1 MHCQRLSPWV
11 RLQHPR
17 NGAKGSRNTRG
28 LHKSR
33 PLHVAQLHIARCLTF
48 SIATN
53 MSLKTLFF
61 LLPILIGACTQ
72 TNATLPTGI
81 LGRPCRPAATCDP
94 GLLCHRDTCIQLQR
108 DPYEAER
115 VDGIIPLASLGGPI
129 DLTALN
135 DHYLGTFLTEAGF
148 YVFYIDHIRLVDRS
162 GRQLLR
168 VDRGF
173 GEYLSHVVH
182 DGTNFI
188 VSVWDESATI
198 LDAQLRE
205 VGPAPEAWCIGGAR
219 ATHSTTTH
227 ICGADTLT
235 TYDHRT
241 SEALDSGYES
251 PDEPDRGFLRRPG
264 GTEDRFVA
272 GIQGWDVD
280 HLFLF
285 EDIAGQSPELLAA
298 ANFVAVSRS
307 EEAYWNPRSA
317 ILFMQNDELI
327 GHWGESYNVSANC
340 VQEDT
345 CFEQLTPRTDQLYA
359 LAAAGADGS
368 VLLAPDDRGI
378 REVSEIRADPDVPPC
393 SRCRFE
399 RWGPGAGER
408 TSALIGLPRL
418 RYDNV
423 RTASPS
429 LFDDPWEGGAW
440 IVVRASNPYDLA
452 RETIEVYRI
461 PL

>member
-1 MHCQRLSPWV
+1 MVPRV
-11 RLQHPR
+11 R
-17 NGAKGSRNTRG
+17 ANTRG

-33 PLHVAQLHIARCLTF
+33 PLYVAQLHIARCLTF
-48 SIATN
+48 LDRYK

-61 LLPILIGACTQ
+61 LLPTLMGACTQ

-81 LGRPCRPAATCDP
+81 LGQPCRPASSCDP

-135 DHYLGTFLTEAGF
+135 DRYLGTFLTEAGF

-168 VDRGF
+168 LDRGF
-173 GEYLSHVVH
+173 GEWLHKVVY
-182 DGTNFI
+182 DGTRFI
-188 VSVWDESATI
+188 VTMRGRDGPTVIFD
-198 LDAQLRE
+198 DQLRE
-205 VGPAPEAWCIGGAR
+205 LGPPPEAWCNPSPS

-264 GTEDRFVA
+264 GTDDRFVA

-285 EDIAGQSPELLAA
+285 EDIAGRPPEVLAA

-317 ILFMQNDELI
+317 ILLMHNDELI
-327 GHWGESYNVSANC
+327 GHWGESYNVSADC
-340 VQEDT
+340 VQDGS
-345 CFEQLTPRTDQLYA
+345 CFAQVTPRTDQLYA

-378 REVSEIRADPDVPPC
+378 RELLDIRADPDMPPC

-408 TSALIGLPRL
+408 TSALIGLPRF
-418 RYDNV
+418 RYENV

-440 IVVRASNPYDLA
+440 IVVRASNPADLA
-452 RETIEVYRI
+452 RETIEVYRV